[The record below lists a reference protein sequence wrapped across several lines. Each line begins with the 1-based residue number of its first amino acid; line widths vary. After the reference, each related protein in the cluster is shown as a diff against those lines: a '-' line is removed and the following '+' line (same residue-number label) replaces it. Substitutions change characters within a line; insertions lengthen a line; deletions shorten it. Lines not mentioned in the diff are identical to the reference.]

1 MNYPE
6 FHDRV
11 VNALDQKLDALP
23 WGTRTAIRKILKVGT
38 SFFSDLR
45 QRKMRLPMPK
55 LVEIFEILGDH
66 PAVFLYE
73 AVKEESMPELPGD
86 VANHRKL
93 GDVRLEDLPPDH
105 PVRAVMQELNWR

>member
-1 MNYPE
+1 MEYPE

-11 VNALDQKLDALP
+11 MTALDQKLDGLP
-23 WGTRTAIRKILKVGT
+23 RGTKTAIRKVLAVGG

-55 LVEIFEILGDH
+55 LIEIFEILGDH

-73 AVKEESMPELPGD
+73 ATKEEWMPELPGD

-105 PVRAVMQELNWR
+105 PVRAVMQELNRR